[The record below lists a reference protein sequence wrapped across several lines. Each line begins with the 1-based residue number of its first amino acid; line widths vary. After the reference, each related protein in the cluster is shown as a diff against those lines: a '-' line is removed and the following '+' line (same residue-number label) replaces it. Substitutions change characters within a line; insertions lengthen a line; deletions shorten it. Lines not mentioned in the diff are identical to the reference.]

1 LQISQSESWGQSV
14 VWNPGANKCAQ
25 LNDMPTNGY
34 QRMLCIEAARVTSSI
49 EVPPA
54 QTWVGWQLLKI

>member
-1 LQISQSESWGQSV
+1 
-14 VWNPGANKCAQ
+14 
-25 LNDMPTNGY
+25 
-34 QRMLCIEAARVTSSI
+34 MLCVEAARVTSSI